1 MMHDFKDARLDIIIG
16 TMFSGKTTYLLSE
29 ISKLSQLNYK
39 ILYLNIH
46 FDDRSDNFFSTHN
59 PLFDKHFNFNN
70 NVSMLKSKNLS
81 NINILP
87 YDIIMIDE
95 SHFFDDLIEFTNS
108 CLDQKKYVILAGLQ
122 ADFAGRKFGKILDL
136 IPICTDVKRL
146 HAYCAECAK
155 EKYCRIAIY
164 SKKIV
169 NSDEL
174 TDIGG
179 ADKYIPV
186 CNEHNNSL

>member
-1 MMHDFKDARLDIIIG
+1 MHDFKDARLDIIIG

-39 ILYLNIH
+39 ILYLNID
-46 FDDRSDNFFSTHN
+46 FDSRSENIFSTHN
-59 PLFDKHFNFNN
+59 PIFDKHFNFNIN
-70 NVSMLKSKNLS
+70 N
-81 NINILP
+81 NITMIKTKELIEIDIKQ

-95 SHFFDDLIEFTNS
+95 SHFFDDLLEFTNI
-108 CLDQKKYVILAGLQ
+108 CLDNKKYVIVSGLQ

-136 IPICTDVKRL
+136 IPICTDIKRL

-155 EKYCRIAIY
+155 NKYCRIAIY

-169 NSDEL
+169 NSNEL

-186 CNEHNNSL
+186 CREHYD